1 LEGLSKRPF
10 RGPERT
16 LSRSRFYFVPG
27 EPDAAGAVVPTV
39 GIGARE
45 AARPNATRCF
55 MVNPTEIMPILAMAL
70 TIACIP
76 ILGDGPFRQ
85 DDDRMVRE
93 RGSRPRRPQ

>member
-1 LEGLSKRPF
+1 
-10 RGPERT
+10 
-16 LSRSRFYFVPG
+16 
-27 EPDAAGAVVPTV
+27 
-39 GIGARE
+39 
-45 AARPNATRCF
+45 